1 MNAKY
6 AREKAEI
13 LVRDHNHYKKVG
25 YEAAVKDYRTA
36 LDNLI
41 YVAARIGCKISYT
54 VSKSGMLSLA

>member
-13 LVRDHNHYKKVG
+13 LVRDHNHYKKYG
-25 YEAAVKDYRTA
+25 DKAAVQDYRTA

-41 YVAARIGCKISYT
+41 YVAARIGCKISYK
-54 VSKSGMLSLA
+54 VSKSGMLSIA